1 VSGLFGQSTTQLRV
15 DNPSVD
21 YPLGPGDEISVHVL
35 DLDEISDKPTR
46 IDLHGDLRLPLA
58 GEFHAEGLT
67 TRQLQDQIVARLKG
81 ILLNPVVTVSLA
93 EFRDQPVT
101 VMGAVNT
108 PGVKQIRGSKTLMEA
123 ISDAGGLRA
132 DAGAIITITRSQ
144 SAGPIPLSSA
154 KTGADSAYSVA
165 EVEIY
170 SLLHAQKPGENIPL
184 RAHDVISVPPAEMI
198 YILGEVLRPGGYEVK
213 HSRTISILD
222 AVALAGGT
230 SPIAGSSHAR
240 VLRSAPGRSDRME
253 FVVDLNHML
262 AGKAQ
267 EFQLQPADI
276 LFIPTNKGKLITTRA
291 IEAMIGT
298 GGSIAVFR
306 GSR

>member
-67 TRQLQDQIVARLKG
+67 TRQLQDQIVGRLKG

-108 PGVKQIRGSKTLMEA
+108 PGVKVG
-123 ISDAGGLRA
+123 DN
-132 DAGAIITITRSQ
+132 
-144 SAGPIPLSSA
+144 P
-154 KTGADSAYSVA
+154 AYSVA

-170 SLLHAQKPGENIPL
+170 SLLHAQKPGENIPC
-184 RAHDVISVPPAEMI
+184 RAHDVISAPPAEMI

-230 SPIAGSSHAR
+230 SPIAGSSH
-240 VLRSAPGRSDRME
+240 
-253 FVVDLNHML
+253 F
-262 AGKAQ
+262 
-267 EFQLQPADI
+267 
-276 LFIPTNKGKLITTRA
+276 
-291 IEAMIGT
+291 
-298 GGSIAVFR
+298 
-306 GSR
+306 